1 MSENSMVLVL
11 PLLLNIVVVIKH
23 MSQLFITEH
32 PAATNI
38 SQLIKMQMVKGEPL
52 IQLPLNL
59 K

>member
-1 MSENSMVLVL
+1 MVLVL